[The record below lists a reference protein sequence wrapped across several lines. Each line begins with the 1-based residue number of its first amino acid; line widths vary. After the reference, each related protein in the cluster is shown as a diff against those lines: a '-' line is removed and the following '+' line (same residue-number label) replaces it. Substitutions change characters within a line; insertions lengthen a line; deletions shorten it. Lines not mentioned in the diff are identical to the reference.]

1 VTVELAARHDAY
13 AADYDEQVR
22 AYGAYLTEVLFG
34 LVYEWATPGQ
44 RLLDLGIGTGLSA
57 ALFAK
62 AGLNVYGM
70 DFSPAMLDL
79 CRAKGTTVDL
89 RQQDL
94 QQIPW
99 PYPGESF
106 DHAVCCGVFHF
117 IGALDTLFG
126 ETDRV
131 LRPGGLFAFT
141 TKDPLTAPAEDLPFE
156 RTVSDG
162 LVVYNHSPTYIDALI
177 QDRRL
182 DRMKVMRCFV
192 GEDIFSAWVVQ
203 KQS

>member
-1 VTVELAARHDAY
+1 MTVELAARHDAY
-13 AADYDEQVR
+13 AAEYDNQVQ
-22 AYGAYLTEVLFG
+22 AYGAYLAEALFG
-34 LVYEWATPGQ
+34 LTYEYVQYGQ
-44 RLLDLGIGTGLSA
+44 CLLDLGIGTGLSA
-57 ALFAK
+57 VLFAK
-62 AGLNVYGM
+62 AGLAVYGM

-79 CRAKGTTVDL
+79 CRAKGIAIDL
-89 RQQDL
+89 RQRDL

-99 PYPGESF
+99 PYPDESF

-141 TKDPLTAPAEDLPFE
+141 TKDPFTPLAEDPPFE
-156 RTVSDG
+156 RTISDG
-162 LVVYNHSPTYIDALI
+162 LDVYNHSPAYIDALI
-177 QDRRL
+177 RDRWLNRL
-182 DRMKVMRCFV
+182 KVMRCIV
-192 GEDIFSAWVVQ
+192 GDDVFSAWVVQ